1 MFSRHKHS
9 LSGYACQVLCREL
22 GDDKDGTGQ
31 SAYLGKCHK
40 NFYEDIIHFFFFLW
54 LHLSQGSNW
63 SYTSITATHG
73 IQATSVSYVAACV
86 NARSETH

>member
-1 MFSRHKHS
+1 MIKT
-9 LSGYACQVLCREL
+9 EL
-22 GDDKDGTGQ
+22 DKVPTWENATKI
-31 SAYLGKCHK
+31 SMKTSY
-40 NFYEDIIHFFFFLW
+40 IFFFFLW